1 MPRTPVAARVSEVL
15 HFLRKKSPDAPGDSF
30 FDKLSLTV
38 LPILT
43 VYPLQFSFFTFW
55 QRRRADIASALEC
68 QPSIVVLIDTFKP
81 LAIANIAI

>member
-1 MPRTPVAARVSEVL
+1 MNIYDYIVL
-15 HFLRKKSPDAPGDSF
+15 NI
-30 FDKLSLTV
+30 LS
-38 LPILT
+38 
-43 VYPLQFSFFTFW
+43 SAKFW